1 MRQFGLLAFTLGCLM
16 LGNQLPS
23 ARAQGPFRTATAP
36 PSGMTFASY
45 TAVPGAPQTPQTP
58 QAPGRPT
65 PEQMAQPPAAG
76 FGEAAP
82 AGTEGSGSYAPQ
94 MLGDSQ
100 SFFSAGSLSASH
112 STVGARLV
120 TVLAAS
126 GFKITENEGVRPET
140 RVFLGINYFTGLYHS
155 EQLPGEPRVR
165 FTRFLL
171 GSEHG
176 FLDDSFSIGIRVPY
190 FQETDE
196 AGGSL
201 SGLGSVTLIGKAV
214 LAENRDT
221 GNCLV
226 GGLALTLPTGQNY
239 PAFQT
244 TLITIPGGGTIEV
257 TEQVDSINPTI
268 IQPYLGFVYWPS
280 ENLYVHGFSALA
292 FATDDDVPVV
302 WFNDIAAGAFLYR
315 GRELSV
321 VPTAEFHLTTPFGHE
336 GTEGFPVGVVHTLI
350 TTLATH
356 LVWNDGPRVTFGV
369 GFPLT
374 GPQPFSTELIAQ
386 LNVPY

>member
-1 MRQFGLLAFTLGCLM
+1 MRQFGLLAFALSCVM

-23 ARAQGPFRTATAP
+23 ARAQGPFRTASAP
-36 PSGMTFASY
+36 ANGMTFASY
-45 TAVPGAPQTPQTP
+45 AAPAGAPQTPQTP
-58 QAPGRPT
+58 QAPGRPA

-100 SFFSAGSLSASH
+100 SFFSAATLSPVH
-112 STVGARLV
+112 NTVGARLV

-140 RVFLGINYFTGLYHS
+140 RVFLSVNYFTGLYHS

-176 FLDDSFSIGIRVPY
+176 ILDDSYSIGIRVPY
-190 FQETDE
+190 FQQTDE
-196 AGGSL
+196 SGGSL
-201 SGLGSVTLIGKAV
+201 NGLGNITLIGKAV
-214 LAENRDT
+214 LAEVRET
-221 GNCLV
+221 GSCLV

-239 PAFQT
+239 AAFQSVDD
-244 TLITIPGGGTIEV
+244 GV
-257 TEQVDSINPTI
+257 TVETDQVDSINPTI
-268 IQPYLGFVYWPS
+268 IQPYLGYLYYPS
-280 ENLYVHGFSALA
+280 ENVYIHGFSALA

-302 WFNDIAAGAFLYR
+302 WFNDIAAGAYVYR
-315 GRELSV
+315 GSELTV
-321 VPTAEFHLTTPFGHE
+321 VPTAELHLTTPFGHE
-336 GTEGFPVGVVHTLI
+336 GTNGFPVGVVHTLI